1 MNNKQLQYALELAK
15 TLNFS
20 VVAKKL
26 GISQPALSKHI
37 SNLEKEL
44 EAELFDRKTNPIT
57 LTAAGKYFFKKA
69 EDILYREEQLYNSMQ
84 DFKTEKRG
92 DLTIGISPFR
102 SLYLLHDMCKKVKE
116 KYPDVKIVFCEDS
129 SENLRQNATDGK
141 YDFAIVNLPV
151 NESLLN
157 VVPLEQDKLVIA
169 VPNTMLNLIESP
181 SKSNLSKIDFRNCK
195 NLPFIVVG
203 QNQEMRI
210 LFEKMCYSADIA
222 PKIAMEVVG
231 LTTAWKMAR
240 EGLGAAVLPL
250 QFIKSMGES
259 NLKFF
264 IPDCDMNVR
273 QPAIITRH
281 GQYLS
286 EFARYAIEILKNN

>member
-44 EAELFDRKTNPIT
+44 ETELFDRKTNPIT

-116 KYPDVKIVFCEDS
+116 KYPDVKIVLNEYS
-129 SENLRQNATDGK
+129 SDILRQNATEGK

-151 NESLLN
+151 DESLLN
-157 VVPLEQDKLVIA
+157 VIPIEQDKLVLA
-169 VPNTMLNLIESP
+169 VPNSMLDLIEDAP
-181 SKSNLSKIDFRNCK
+181 KSHLSKIDFRNCK

-203 QNQEMRI
+203 QNQEMRA
-210 LFEKMCYSADIA
+210 LFEKMCYSSDIH
-222 PKIAMEVVG
+222 PEIAMEVVG
-231 LTTAWKMAR
+231 LSTAWAMTR
-240 EGLGAAVLPL
+240 EGLGATLLPM

-259 NLKFF
+259 NLTLF
-264 IPDCDMNVR
+264 IPDCEMNVR
-273 QPAIITRH
+273 QPAIITRQ

-286 EFARYAIEILKNN
+286 EFARYAIKILKNN